1 MRTAILFALLL
12 LSIACGGPAKT
23 PSVPGAGPNVFDPR
37 AIEPG
42 QEFLGLVVVQEE
54 VSQAADRP
62 VSVGRVLFRGEITVS
77 GTFRP
82 HPEEGPQVPCFTV
95 DAASARALP
104 RFPADER
111 IPWFCFRNTF
121 QASQAMRE
129 AAGSPRTI
137 VIRGFET
144 VYRLTDA
151 VDEAELVG
159 FAS

>member
-1 MRTAILFALLL
+1 MRTVALFALSL
-12 LSIACGGPAKT
+12 LSIACGGPAQT

-42 QEFLGLVVVQEE
+42 QEFLGLVVVQKE

-95 DAASARALP
+95 DAASARVLP

-111 IPWFCFRNTF
+111 IPWFCFRNAF

-137 VIRGFET
+137 VIRSFET
-144 VYRLTDA
+144 AYSLTDA
-151 VDEAELVG
+151 VDEADFLR
-159 FAS
+159 FAP